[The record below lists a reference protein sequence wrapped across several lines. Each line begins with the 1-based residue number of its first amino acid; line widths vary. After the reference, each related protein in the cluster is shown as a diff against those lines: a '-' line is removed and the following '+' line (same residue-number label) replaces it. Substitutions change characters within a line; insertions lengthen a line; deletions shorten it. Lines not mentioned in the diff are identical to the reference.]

1 MASASDDSLPVL
13 KVLIIGPSGAGKSAS
28 PASLDMYIMP
38 ELSQLTFPALSV
50 DCDDQFDPES
60 STATIG
66 IDFKMKK
73 LAVRGKAYRLNIFD
87 TVASILRVSQAGQ
100 ERFRTLSTSY
110 YRGAHGVILVYDIS
124 SRKSFLAMEKWID
137 EARSNASPDAVIYL
151 VGSKLDKVAAG
162 GRAVSFEE
170 GKAFAEA
177 QGAGFCEVSSKTR
190 ENVRRPFV
198 EVVDQIVQRPQL
210 LAASTSTNNS
220 TGLNLGLGSSYSSAC
235 PC

>member
-1 MASASDDSLPVL
+1 MASEDALPVL
-13 KVLIIGPSGAGKSAS
+13 KVLIIGPSGAGKSA
-28 PASLDMYIMP
+28 LLLRY
-38 ELSQLTFPALSV
+38 
-50 DCDDQFDPES
+50 CDDQFDPES
-60 STATIG
+60 TTATIG

-87 TVASILRVSQAGQ
+87 TAGQ

-110 YRGAHGVILVYDIS
+110 YRGAHAVIIVYDIS
-124 SRKSFLAMEKWID
+124 SKKSFLSMDKWIE

-170 GKAFAEA
+170 GKAFAES

-190 ENVRRPFV
+190 ENVRKPFV
-198 EVVDQIVQRPQL
+198 EVVDQIVQSPQL
-210 LAASTSTNNS
+210 LAAATPASSS
-220 TGLNLGLGSSYSSAC
+220 TGLNLGQLGSDYSSAC

>member
-1 MASASDDSLPVL
+1 MVSEDSLPVL
-13 KVLIIGPSGAGKSAS
+13 KVLIIGPSGAGKSA
-28 PASLDMYIMP
+28 LLLRYC
-38 ELSQLTFPALSV
+38 E
-50 DCDDQFDPES
+50 DQFDPES
-60 STATIG
+60 TTATIG

-87 TVASILRVSQAGQ
+87 TAGQ

-110 YRGAHGVILVYDIS
+110 YRGAHAVILVYDITNK
-124 SRKSFLAMEKWID
+124 KSFLSMEKWID
-137 EARSNASPDAVIYL
+137 EARSNASPDAVLYL

-170 GKAFAEA
+170 GKAFAES

-190 ENVRRPFV
+190 ENIRKPFV

-210 LAASTSTNNS
+210 LAAATPATSSTA
-220 TGLNLGLGSSYSSAC
+220 LNLGGMGSDYSSVC
-235 PC
+235 SC

>member
-1 MASASDDSLPVL
+1 MMASEDSLPVL
-13 KVLIIGPSGAGKSAS
+13 KVLIIGPSGAGKSA
-28 PASLDMYIMP
+28 LLLRY
-38 ELSQLTFPALSV
+38 
-50 DCDDQFDPES
+50 CDDQFDPES

-87 TVASILRVSQAGQ
+87 TAGQ

-110 YRGAHGVILVYDIS
+110 YRGAHGVIIVYDIS
-124 SRKSFLAMEKWID
+124 SRKSFLSMEKWID

-177 QGAGFCEVSSKTR
+177 QGAGFCEASAKTR
-190 ENVRRPFV
+190 ENVRKPFV

-210 LAASTSTNNS
+210 LSAATPSNS